1 MRDTLLGAVRTF
13 VRQGRLASLT
23 VWVLLLIAIGI
34 NAWLAP
40 NFFTGYSIRSNFATF
55 VPLVAAAIGQTI
67 IVLGA
72 GIDLSLGALITLSS
86 VVGVVLMD
94 GDPANLPVAALAA
107 LAVGAVGGF
116 VNGSLA
122 AYLRLQPIVA
132 TFATS
137 FVWAGLTLQVLP
149 QPGGSVP
156 TVMTAFYRDA
166 VLGVPVAALV
176 ILALAGLWL
185 AVKRH
190 RLGLH
195 IYAIG
200 GDEQAAFASGI
211 NVNRVR
217 VSSYVLG
224 GLFGGLSALAILAN
238 TGSGDPYVGASAGA
252 VFIGGELTLTSIAAL
267 VIGGTALS
275 GGVGGAGGA
284 IAGAIVLGLISN
296 IVFFAGLSGGMRELI
311 DGAIVIGALAL
322 ANIPALRRARS

>member
-1 MRDTLLGAVRTF
+1 MIDQLRARLRSF
-13 VRQGRLASLT
+13 VRQGRLPSVT
-23 VWVLLLIAIGI
+23 VWGLLFVAVAV

-40 NFFTGYSIRSNFATF
+40 NFFSSYSIRSNFATF
-55 VPLVAAAIGQTI
+55 VPLVAAAIGQTV
-67 IVLGA
+67 IVLGG
-72 GIDLSLGALITLSS
+72 GIDLSLGALITLAS

-94 GDPANLPVAALAA
+94 GDPANLPLAVGAA
-107 LAVGAVGGF
+107 LAVGAVGGL

-122 AYLRLQPIVA
+122 AHLRLQPIVA

-149 QPGGSVP
+149 QPGGTVP
-156 TVMTAFYRDA
+156 AVMTQLYRDT

-176 ILALAGLWL
+176 ILVLAGLWL

-195 IYAIG
+195 ITAIG
-200 GDEQAAFASGI
+200 GDERATFASGVD
-211 NVNRVR
+211 VNRVK
-217 VSSYVLG
+217 VSSYVIG
-224 GLFGGLSALAILAN
+224 GLFAALSALAILAN

-252 VFIGGELTLTSIAAL
+252 VFIGGELTLSSIAAL

-275 GGVGGAGGA
+275 GGVGGAGGS

-296 IVFFAGLSGGMRELI
+296 IVFFAGLSGGTRELI

-322 ANIPALRRARS
+322 AGLPALRRAQP

>member
-1 MRDTLLGAVRTF
+1 MDRVLDAVRAF
-13 VRQGRLASLT
+13 VRQGRLASVT
-23 VWVLLLIAIGI
+23 VWVLLVIAIAT

-40 NFFTGYSIRSNFATF
+40 NFFSEFSIRSNFATF

-94 GDPANLPVAALAA
+94 GNPANLPVAFLAA
-107 LAVGAVGGF
+107 LAVGAAGGF

-149 QPGGSVP
+149 QPGGEVP
-156 TVMTAFYRDA
+156 TAMTAFYRA
-166 VLGVPVAALV
+166 SVLGVPVAALA
-176 ILALAGLWL
+176 ILVLAGFWY

-211 NVNRVR
+211 NVNRVK

-224 GLFGGLSALAILAN
+224 GVFAGLSALAILAN

-296 IVFFAGLSGGMRELI
+296 IVFFAGLSGGARELI

-322 ANIPALRRARS
+322 AGIPALRGDRA

>member
-1 MRDTLLGAVRTF
+1 MMDSLLPAARAF

-195 IYAIG
+195 IYAVG

-211 NVNRVR
+211 NVARVR

-296 IVFFAGLSGGMRELI
+296 IVFFAGLSGGTRELI

-322 ANIPALRRARS
+322 AGLPAMRRAR